1 MSYRPDI
8 DGLRALAVTLVVL
21 FHAGVMFPGGYI
33 GVDIFFVL
41 SGFLVTGIIVND
53 LENDRFSMRR
63 FWLRRARRIL
73 PASLLV
79 VSATL
84 IAGWFC
90 LLPVDFRE
98 LAEAAISV
106 QAFCA
111 NMFYWI
117 NTGYFSGSSDLKP
130 LLHTWSLSV
139 EEQFYLFHPIAIC
152 LLMSKG
158 KVLLNWSLSAVGV
171 GSLLLCVIGTE
182 VDQNATFYLLPTRAW
197 ELLVGALIWQV
208 PKSLSRSYAEVA
220 SLSACASICIAAT
233 VMTSATPFPG
243 FAAVVPCVATGMLL
257 VANFDQQ
264 TSVSRLLGW
273 APVAW
278 LGRLSY
284 SWYLWH
290 WPVLAMYRHLYGTD
304 LDAAK
309 TWQAILMGFAIAV
322 VAYYGFENPIRRL
335 RQRFSDKMVVSGII
349 IWLTVLTI
357 SASFIVALDGI
368 PKRLSPAA
376 LKYAEASQSSDFLY
390 EVALA
395 DAEAGRF
402 PDFGAVSGTRSCL
415 VWGDSHAMAMMPAF
429 DLVCRE
435 RGIRGYQATYSAT
448 PPAFDVVYRDPWG
461 LSEDGNAF
469 GRAAVK
475 FAVQND
481 VDVVFISAS
490 WTSYI
495 KVNGIREGLSAAVDL
510 LRSAGI
516 SVVIIDTIPAQR
528 EDVPIMLSRAVRFG
542 QDVTTFGVPLERYLE
557 SSHAVRRWL
566 RSLTKDEVIVVSP
579 HIALLDD
586 KNLLRAELDGHA
598 MYRDAAHLTVE
609 GATKQAPL
617 VRKALDRFLPG
628 D

>member
-1 MSYRPDI
+1 MLYRPDI

-33 GVDIFFVL
+33 GVDVFFVL

-53 LENDRFSMRR
+53 HEKNRFSMRR

-84 IAGWFC
+84 VAGWFL
-90 LLPVDFRE
+90 LLPNDFRE
-98 LAEAAISV
+98 LAAAAISV

-111 NMFYWI
+111 NMFYWV
-117 NTGYFSGSSDLKP
+117 NTGYFSGSSELKP

-152 LLMSKG
+152 LLISKG
-158 KVLLNWSLSAVGV
+158 KAKINQTLAGV
-171 GSLLLCVIGTE
+171 GAVSLLLCVIGTDI
-182 VDQNATFYLLPTRAW
+182 DQNATFYLLPTRAW

-208 PKSLSRSYAEVA
+208 PKSLNRSLAEIA
-220 SLSACASICIAAT
+220 SIAACASICFAAT
-233 VMTSATPFPG
+233 VMSNTTPFPG
-243 FAAVVPCVATGMLL
+243 FAAVVPCVATSVLL
-257 VANFDQQ
+257 IANFEQN
-264 TSVSRLLGW
+264 TCVAKLLGW

-290 WPVLAMYRHLYGTD
+290 WPVLAMHRHLYGVD
-304 LDAAK
+304 LDASK
-309 TWQAILMGFAIAV
+309 TWQAVLIGFGAAV
-322 VAYYGFENPIRRL
+322 VAYYGFENPIRHS
-335 RQRFSDKMVVSGII
+335 RQRFGDKMIVTGIG
-349 IWLTVLTI
+349 IWLTTLTV
-357 SASFIVALDGI
+357 SAFSIVALDGV
-368 PKRLSPAA
+368 PKRLPPAA
-376 LKYAEASQSSDFLY
+376 LRYADASQSSDFLH

-395 DAEAGRF
+395 NASAGHF
-402 PDFGAVSGTRSCL
+402 PEFGAASGGKRCL

-435 RGIRGYQATYSAT
+435 RDIRGYQATYSAT

-461 LSEDGNAF
+461 LSEDGDEFA
-469 GRAAVK
+469 RAAVN

-495 KVNGIREGLSAAVDL
+495 KVDGLRAGLETAVDL

-516 SVVIIDTIPAQR
+516 SIVIIDTIPSQR

-542 QDVTTFGVPLERYLE
+542 QDVATIGVPLERYLE
-557 SSHAVRRWL
+557 SSQTARRWL
-566 RSLTKDEVIVVSP
+566 RSLANDEVIVVSP
-579 HIALLDD
+579 HRALLDD

-609 GATKQAPL
+609 GALKQAPL
-617 VRKALDRFLPG
+617 VRQALDQLIPQ